1 MLFRMTNNG
10 KSPRGI
16 HDERG
21 SIVTIQPGETR
32 EVRLGEGAAQRYR
45 AKIAG
50 GDTLEMVEPL
60 ASRGAAPAP
69 QEPKAKTVVP
79 APAAGGTPAPK
90 EGKKRGRPAKPKADA
105 SAPAPAA
112 SEAAPAGDVLA
123 DLRAEAVRLGV
134 PKADA
139 DKWGPKRLNREVAAR
154 KQGQ

>member
-1 MLFRMTNNG
+1 MLFRLTNNG

-60 ASRGAAPAP
+60 GSGAPAP
-69 QEPKAKTVVP
+69 KKVVP
-79 APAAGGTPAPK
+79 APAPAPA
-90 EGKKRGRPAKPKADA
+90 EKPKADK
-105 SAPAPAA
+105 PAA
-112 SEAAPAGDVLA
+112 DPKPSEALSADKALA
-123 DLRAEAVRLGV
+123 DLRAEAVKLGL
-134 PKADA
+134 PAADVA
-139 DKWGPKRLNREVAAR
+139 KWRTKRLTREIEAI
-154 KQGQ
+154 KQGK